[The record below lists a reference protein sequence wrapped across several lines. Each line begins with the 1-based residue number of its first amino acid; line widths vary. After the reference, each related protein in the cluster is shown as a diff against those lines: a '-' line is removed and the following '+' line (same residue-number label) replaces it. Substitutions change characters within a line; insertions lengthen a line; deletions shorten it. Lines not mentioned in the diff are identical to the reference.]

1 MTKNSLID
9 QIFTN
14 CDDTKTSGV
23 KNWNISDHE
32 LVHVTRKKESPP
44 VKKSSFIGRLYKNY
58 DKIDFQQMISNH
70 DWTDFT
76 SADSPD
82 LAWSIM
88 KETIEGVI
96 DRMCPLKLIKIKKVK
111 EDWVSQEL
119 LEQITL
125 KDHLLAKAK
134 RTNKPED
141 WARARKIRNDTNL
154 WAKKAKSEYIKKQLD
169 NNLNDHKKFWR
180 SIKNIIPSQKQQSQ
194 HISLIDEI
202 SNLTV
207 PDELTANYI
216 NEHFATIG
224 PKLAQNFNAHWEYN
238 GAIYPS
244 LFSLVPTNIKDT
256 TKLIKD
262 IDISKSS
269 AIPNL
274 SSRVI
279 KDAFEAIPDKLTRLF
294 NLSIAKRKFP
304 EQWKVATVIPLQKVG
319 NKTDVNNFRPISL
332 LPLPGKLL
340 EKIIHNQTMTYLENN
355 NILTPHQNGFRANHS
370 TISTI
375 ANLTDDIF
383 QAINDKQITYALF
396 IDFCKAFD
404 TINHNILLKKLSKL
418 GFSQNSYQWFKSYL
432 ANRSQCTLAN
442 SKLSDDMP
450 LTHGVPQGST
460 LGPLLFLLYINDLP
474 NITKNCQIKLF
485 ADDTVVYVSH
495 TEPISALNYLQ
506 DDVDLIASWCHRNM
520 ITINVK
526 KTKVMSFG
534 TKQVIKRSPNP
545 KVKLYD
551 RIVDTVP
558 TYKYLGV
565 ILDPSL
571 TFNKHIAQ
579 VIQIASH
586 KTYLLNKIRPYLT
599 PEASIMIYKT
609 MTLPYLEYGDLI
621 YASSTQ
627 QQLMKLQRIQNRNI
641 RISFNLHHFTP
652 TTDLHRLASLNTL
665 EDRRNAHLLNLMF
678 DRKDDPYFCDN
689 RNLPTRRFD
698 ATILKVPQF
707 HKATSKKA
715 VAYRGATSWNSLPP
729 DIRRIPSKDA
739 FKRFQK
745 SAMTGIT

>member
-32 LVHVTRKKESPP
+32 LVYVTRKKESLP

-58 DKIDFQQMISNH
+58 VKIYFQQMISNH
-70 DWTDFT
+70 DWTDFA

-119 LEQITL
+119 LEEITL
-125 KDHLLAKAK
+125 KDHLLSKAK

-141 WARARKIRNDTNL
+141 WARARKIRNDSNL
-154 WAKKAKSEYIKKQLD
+154 WAKKAKSEYIKNQLD
-169 NNLNDHKKFWR
+169 NNLNDHKNLWR
-180 SIKNIIPSQKQQSQ
+180 SIKNIIPNQTQQSQ
-194 HISLIDEI
+194 YISLIDEI

-224 PKLAQNFNAHWEYN
+224 PKLAQHFNAHWEYN

-244 LFSLVPTNIKDT
+244 LFSLVPTNIKTT

-279 KDAFEAIPDKLTRLF
+279 KDAFEAIPDKLTSLF
-294 NLSIAKRKFP
+294 NLSIAERKFP

-375 ANLTDDIF
+375 ANFTDDIF
-383 QAINDKQITYALF
+383 PAINDNQITYALF
-396 IDFCKAFD
+396 IDFRKAFD

-432 ANRSQCTLAN
+432 ANRSQ
-442 SKLSDDMP
+442 
-450 LTHGVPQGST
+450 
-460 LGPLLFLLYINDLP
+460 
-474 NITKNCQIKLF
+474 
-485 ADDTVVYVSH
+485 
-495 TEPISALNYLQ
+495 
-506 DDVDLIASWCHRNM
+506 
-520 ITINVK
+520 
-526 KTKVMSFG
+526 
-534 TKQVIKRSPNP
+534 
-545 KVKLYD
+545 
-551 RIVDTVP
+551 
-558 TYKYLGV
+558 
-565 ILDPSL
+565 
-571 TFNKHIAQ
+571 
-579 VIQIASH
+579 
-586 KTYLLNKIRPYLT
+586 
-599 PEASIMIYKT
+599 
-609 MTLPYLEYGDLI
+609 
-621 YASSTQ
+621 
-627 QQLMKLQRIQNRNI
+627 
-641 RISFNLHHFTP
+641 
-652 TTDLHRLASLNTL
+652 
-665 EDRRNAHLLNLMF
+665 
-678 DRKDDPYFCDN
+678 
-689 RNLPTRRFD
+689 
-698 ATILKVPQF
+698 
-707 HKATSKKA
+707 
-715 VAYRGATSWNSLPP
+715 
-729 DIRRIPSKDA
+729 
-739 FKRFQK
+739 
-745 SAMTGIT
+745 